1 MNKIFHLAT
10 GFLLVLLNYS
20 YAHTPG
26 ADLRNDNI
34 DSIITGEMA
43 RTGIAGLGAA
53 VIVDKKVVWKKGYGF
68 ADREKHIPFS
78 PSTLMNIAS
87 VSKTI
92 TGACI
97 MKAVEHGKVSL
108 DEDINTYLP
117 FKIVNPY
124 DPDSKITLRHLAT
137 HTSGLTDRYPF
148 YTDSLYTN
156 GRDAELPLGE
166 FLKNYFVPGGKYY
179 SKENFLNHQ
188 PGTYREY
195 SNIGAGLAG
204 YIVELRTGMKLNQY
218 SRKHIFKPL
227 GMSHTGW
234 FLSEVDLKNH
244 TKLYSKDSNTL
255 KQIPLYGCV
264 TYPDGGVRTSVDDLS
279 NFFIF
284 LLQNGS
290 YKRKQLFREK
300 DIKEML
306 RFQFTGDHI
315 PENIN
320 PDTLNSGIFW
330 ATKMGGKRIGHN
342 GSDPGVRTFMLS
354 DLNREVAVI
363 LFSNTS
369 LSEKEEDVF
378 FNLYD
383 ALYAMGLRIKNAG
396 HSKKNTLNHSVLTGK
411 SVNQSK

>member
-1 MNKIFHLAT
+1 MMSHISAQTTVT
-10 GFLLVLLNYS
+10 GTKGY
-20 YAHTPG
+20 
-26 ADLRNDNI
+26 DI
-34 DSIITGEMA
+34 DSIITTEMN
-43 RTGIAGLGAA
+43 RTGIVGLSAA
-53 VIVDKKVVWKKGYGF
+53 VIVDKKVAWKKGYGF
-68 ADREKHIPFS
+68 SDRENRIPFTT
-78 PSTLMNIAS
+78 STLMNIAS

-97 MKAVEHGKVSL
+97 MKAVEQGKVSL

-117 FKIVNPY
+117 FKIINPY
-124 DPDSKITLRHLAT
+124 HPDSKITLRNLAT
-137 HTSGLTDRYPF
+137 HTSGLADRYPL
-148 YTDSLYTN
+148 YTDSLYTY
-156 GRDAELPLGE
+156 GKDAELPLSD

-179 SKENFLNHQ
+179 SRENFIDHE

-218 SRKHIFKPL
+218 SRKYIFKPL
-227 GMSHTGW
+227 GMARTGW
-234 FLSEVDLKNH
+234 FLSEVDLKSH
-244 TKLYSKDSNTL
+244 TRLYSKDSSTI

-279 NFFIF
+279 RFFIL

-290 YKRKQLFREK
+290 YKGKQLFREK
-300 DIKEML
+300 DIREML
-306 RFQFTGDHI
+306 RFQFTGDHK
-315 PENIN
+315 PDNVN
-320 PDTLNSGIFW
+320 PDKLNSGIFW

-354 DLNREVAVI
+354 DLNQEIAVI
-363 LFSNTS
+363 LFANTS

-383 ALYAMGLRIKNAG
+383 ALYELGLKIKNSE
-396 HSKKNTLNHSVLTGK
+396 HSPKKHPR
-411 SVNQSK
+411 